1 MRAAVYSL
9 LVDLSK
15 TYKPCKIRG
24 IYPPKLNLSD
34 QQTNEELFSEL
45 RKMINFMKHPQ
56 YSYIMKSKD
65 GY

>member
-1 MRAAVYSL
+1 MRSAIYSL

-15 TYKPCKIRG
+15 TYKPCKIQG
-24 IYPPKLNLSD
+24 IYPPKLNLSK

-56 YSYIMKSKD
+56 YSYLSKK
-65 GY
+65 